1 MSPSDRAT
9 RLAPDSTTRRR
20 VALITAAVG
29 GFLTPFMGSAVNIA
43 LPSIGAEFH
52 LGAVS
57 LGWVTSAFLLAAA
70 VFLLPFGRL
79 ADIVGRKRVFV
90 AGLTVFAFATL
101 LCAVAPSGE
110 ALIALRL
117 VQGLGGA
124 LIFGTGTAILTS
136 VYPSDCLGRALGI
149 NVAAVYLGLSLGPF
163 LGGVLTEWIGWR
175 GIFLVTAPLALAA
188 AALVAVRLEGEW
200 AEAKGER
207 FDLAGSFLYGGALVA
222 LMVGLARVPDPA
234 GVALGA
240 VGLLGLGAFIAWEDR
255 AQSPLLELR
264 LFHDNPVFVYSNLAA
279 LINYSAT
286 FAVPFLLSLYFQ
298 FVRGLGPE
306 VAGLILVM
314 QPAVQTI
321 FSPLTGWISD
331 RVEPRILA
339 SAGMSIIAIGL
350 YVLAMLGEATAI
362 GLLLALLA
370 LLGLGFA
377 LFSSPNTNAVMS
389 SVEPRAYGIAS
400 GTLGT
405 MRLLGQMLSMALVLL
420 LFSVIMGEASIT
432 PPLFIRSARIA
443 FVLFAILCT
452 AGVFASLKRG
462 DVR

>member
-1 MSPSDRAT
+1 
-9 RLAPDSTTRRR
+9 
-20 VALITAAVG
+20 
-29 GFLTPFMGSAVNIA
+29 MGSAVNIA
-43 LPSIGAEFH
+43 LPAIGAEFR

-90 AGLTVFAFATL
+90 AGLTVFAIATL
-101 LCAVAPSGE
+101 LCAVAPSGK

-124 LIFGTGTAILTS
+124 MIFGTGTAILTS
-136 VYPSDCLGRALGI
+136 VYPPDRLGRALGI
-149 NVAAVYLGLSLGPF
+149 SVAAVYLGLSLGPF

-222 LMVGLARVPDPA
+222 LMVGLARVPDPS
-234 GVALGA
+234 GVALGV

-298 FVRGLGPE
+298 LVRGLGPE

-331 RVEPRILA
+331 RVQPRILA
-339 SAGMSIIAIGL
+339 SAGMSIIAFGL
-350 YVLAMLGEATAI
+350 YVLAMLGEATPI
-362 GLLLALLA
+362 GLLLGLLA

-420 LFSVIMGEASIT
+420 LFSLVMGEGSIT
-432 PPLFIRSARIA
+432 PPLLLRSARIA